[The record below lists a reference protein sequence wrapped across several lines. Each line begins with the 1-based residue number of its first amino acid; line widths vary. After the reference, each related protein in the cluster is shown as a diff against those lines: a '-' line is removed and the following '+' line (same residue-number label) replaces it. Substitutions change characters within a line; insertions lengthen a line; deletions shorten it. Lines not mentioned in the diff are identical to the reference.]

1 MAIPR
6 DALRYPAKR
15 VLLARTRLAY
25 VHLRNLLT
33 DAKRDRAARVSGY
46 VAVWLPEELITL
58 FLEGGEVVNATTTSD
73 GEQFQPIAISDA
85 VGRVP
90 SSAEYG
96 SICFHEAVDEQLDA
110 MYATQ
115 TGTPLPWPRELKLED
130 GEALLAF
137 LYATMHDGAIEI
149 RDDGAV
155 HYVAISSGAPIR
167 GYFSDTRPGDLAAHV
182 KALVAPHGS
191 AKKPVVRLWPRAEA
205 LPAQASPALIQAYRD
220 LIVAL
225 IARLG
230 ASGDS
235 GAANAAERVEGARRS
250 LVAKY
255 PLLERFSPT
264 LPTVRDPVSDTLTL
278 SSAIADWI
286 ADVLKAGGAGG
297 HEPEQVLRELTTARH
312 HMFQAAGLYDALPW
326 KLQW

>member
-58 FLEGGEVVNATTTSD
+58 FLEEGEVVNATTSTD
-73 GEQFQPIAISDA
+73 GEHFQPIAISDA
-85 VGRVP
+85 IGRVP

-130 GEALLAF
+130 GDALLAF

-149 RDDGAV
+149 LDDGAV
-155 HYVAISSGAPIR
+155 HYVAVSSGAPVR
-167 GYFSDTRPGDLAAHV
+167 GYFADTRPGDIAAHV
-182 KALVAPHGS
+182 KVLLAPHGS
-191 AKKPVVRLWPRAEA
+191 AKTPLVRLWPRADA
-205 LPAQASPALIQAYRD
+205 LPAQAPPALIQAYRD
-220 LIVAL
+220 LIAAL

-230 ASGDS
+230 ASG
-235 GAANAAERVEGARRS
+235 AAHAADLVENARRP

-255 PLLERFSPT
+255 VLLERFSPA
-264 LPTVRDPVSDTLTL
+264 LPTVRDPVSDTALLTK
-278 SSAIADWI
+278 AVADWLVE
-286 ADVLKAGGAGG
+286 A
-297 HEPEQVLRELTTARH
+297 LRAAESSGVQPAQALRDLTTTRR
-312 HMFQAAGLYDALPW
+312 HMFQAAGLFDALPW

>member
-46 VAVWLPEELITL
+46 VAVWLPEELLTL
-58 FLEGGEVVNATTTSD
+58 FLEEGEVVNATTSTD
-73 GEQFQPIAISDA
+73 GEHFQPIAISDA
-85 VGRVP
+85 IGRVP

-130 GEALLAF
+130 GDALLAF

-155 HYVAISSGAPIR
+155 HFVTVSSGAPLR
-167 GYFSDTRPGDLAAHV
+167 GYFADTRPGDIAAHV
-182 KALVAPHGS
+182 KVLLAPHGG
-191 AKKPVVRLWPRAEA
+191 AKKPLVRLWPRAEA

-225 IARLG
+225 IARLQ
-230 ASGDS
+230 AS
-235 GAANAAERVEGARRS
+235 GAANAAELVENARRP

-255 PLLERFSPT
+255 ALLERFSPT
-264 LPTVRDPVSDTLTL
+264 LPTVRDPVSDTALLTK
-278 SSAIADWI
+278 AVADWI
-286 ADVLKAGGAGG
+286 VDALRAGEASGLT
-297 HEPEQVLRELTTARH
+297 PEQALRDLTTTRR